1 MKRLIAL
8 IMMVVCLLS
17 MPAWAEKVGIDCSCR
32 ETQCICFLQL
42 QDEGAAMRAVIALL
56 KEQEYLT
63 DGRIKVTYTA
73 KVGNAVKSLQQLYQ
87 LPETGLLDDET
98 LTYLIWGMSSAEL
111 DAAMPLSSKDIVWV
125 PTGGG
130 EKYHGK
136 IACSGMES
144 PRKMTRRNA
153 EALQIASCSRCN
165 QNAAE

>member
-8 IMMVVCLLS
+8 IIVAVCLLS
-17 MPAWAEKVGIDCSCR
+17 TPAWAEKVGIDCSCR
-32 ETQCICFLQL
+32 EKQCICFLQL
-42 QDEGAAMRAVIALL
+42 HDEGAAMRAVIALL
-56 KEQEYLT
+56 KEQEYLA
-63 DGRIKVTYTA
+63 DGHIKVTYTA
-73 KVGNAVKSLQQLYQ
+73 KVENAVRSLQQLYQ

-111 DAAMPLSSKDIVWV
+111 DTVMPLSPKNTVWV

-130 EKYHGK
+130 EKYHSK
-136 IACSGMES
+136 ITCSGMEA

-153 EALQIASCSRCN
+153 EALQLAPCKRCN